1 VDSLCFSDDG
11 VAYLLDYGLWVMD
24 TVTGVT
30 AFVDFI
36 PGLPLLVAAE
46 FVPHLPAPFS
56 LGVRG
61 ESGYPMGAF
70 VAGATPGGRVALL
83 HGYGYGGPTQVGA
96 GLPCMST
103 LLDLN
108 SPVTLIRIMTA
119 GPDGKAEIGP
129 AYVPPQVRG
138 RVRLQALDLT
148 TCAASNVARIVF

>member
-1 VDSLCFSDDG
+1 MDSLCFSDDG

-70 VAGATPGGRVALL
+70 VDGATPGGRVALL